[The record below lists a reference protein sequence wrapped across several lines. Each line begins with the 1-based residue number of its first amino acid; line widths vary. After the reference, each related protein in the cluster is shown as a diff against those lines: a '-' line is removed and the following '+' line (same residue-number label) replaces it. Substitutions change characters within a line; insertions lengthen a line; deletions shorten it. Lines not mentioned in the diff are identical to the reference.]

1 MRYAI
6 LMLMLISAPCWA
18 VPTGTVTR
26 SVMTDSNGVLIG
38 WASNLVTANGI
49 ATTAQL
55 AEVSGDLGAISN
67 LAASALATGVS
78 AQATADSA
86 MATGTAAMAALTASN
101 AAFRGAVIDS
111 LAGATNYPEPIFTNW
126 LFISGAPTS
135 FAMITSHTHSAHGV
149 TTNGGFRG
157 GTDAMTTWG
166 GAIGNSTTSGMGGA
180 VGRLAYCNDGA
191 AVGMLAR
198 STNGAA
204 LGYLANALSGGAV
217 GNSARANNGGA
228 VGFGA
233 QSAHGGAIGY
243 TSKSGNGFAGGN
255 SAYATDTG
263 TEQGTGIDAIQLGSG
278 GNTNEGTLQV
288 YTYQLMSANGRIP
301 FARLSFQ
308 GCPTSDVNLVSGD
321 VWSSNGILRVV
332 Q

>member
-101 AAFRGAVIDS
+101 AAFREAVIGS

-149 TTNGGFRG
+149 TTDSGFRG
-157 GTDAMTTWG
+157 GTNAVATFG
-166 GAIGNSTTSGMGGA
+166 GAIGNSATTTTGGA
-180 VGRLAYCNDGA
+180 VGRIATSTSGGSVGFRA
-191 AVGMLAR
+191 KSTGGGAVGEWATTM
-198 STNGAA
+198 
-204 LGYLANALSGGAV
+204 SGGAV
-217 GNSARANNGGA
+217 GCSSSATNGGA
-228 VGFGA
+228 MGLGA
-233 QSAHGGAIGY
+233 KTVNGGAIGY
-243 TSKSGNGFAGGN
+243 AARSGNGFAGG
-255 SAYATDTG
+255 SLAYATDTG
-263 TEQGTGIDAIQLGSG
+263 TDQGTGIDAIQLGSG
-278 GNTNEGTLQV
+278 GNTNAGTLQV